1 MNIININL
9 KQSLKQKDI
18 EILDLNRI
26 FDVQK
31 DAIRNFYREIL
42 FTTNIDENKL
52 CLENC
57 IENMQTYI

>member
-57 IENMQTYI
+57 IENM